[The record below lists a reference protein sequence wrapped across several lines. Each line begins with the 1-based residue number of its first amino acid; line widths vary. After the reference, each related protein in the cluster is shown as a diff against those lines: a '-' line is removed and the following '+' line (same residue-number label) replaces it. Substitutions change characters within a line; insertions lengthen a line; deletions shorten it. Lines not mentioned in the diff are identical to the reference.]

1 MMKKMTLLAAAGLVV
16 GVGAP
21 VVSGAPQYLIEDLGL
36 VQSGDFA
43 SQGFGISPGGVAVG
57 RGFGSSNIPFFANP
71 GEALTPLPNL
81 GGRPFGVANGAND
94 SGVVVGVGANTAFGA
109 GAVPLQWTNGS
120 LTLLSTNGTGVG
132 RANDVNDSGFVVGST
147 GGGIAET
154 ATYWNNGSVTP
165 ITATTPGGAR
175 MTTAFRVNNAGFAV
189 GSGTDPNVL
198 SRNVGIMY
206 DINSGSMVEVPA
218 LPGDNGTIAFDIS
231 EAGHV
236 VGSSSFNQ
244 SGSTPFIW
252 SDGTGSIEI
261 PLPDGASSA
270 IARGVNSDGWVV
282 GIGSGQFAV
291 PFLYDGEQTFRLQ
304 DLIPADSGWDISM
317 NTSSSALGIAED
329 GTIVGTALIDGQI
342 RAYRMTL
349 IPAPGATA
357 LLGLGGMAMLR
368 RRR

>member
-1 MMKKMTLLAAAGLVV
+1 MKTFALICAAGLA
-16 GVGAP
+16 AP
-21 VVSGAPQYLIEDLGL
+21 VAMAAPAYQIEDLGL

-43 SQGFGISPGGVAVG
+43 SQGFGVSPGGVAFG
-57 RGFGSSNIPFFANP
+57 RGFGSTNVPFYANP
-71 GEALTPLPNL
+71 GSALTALPNL
-81 GGRPFGVANGAND
+81 DGKPYGVANGAND
-94 SGVVVGVGANTAFGA
+94 SGMVVGVGANTSFGS
-109 GAVPLQWTNGS
+109 GAVPLMWTNGNV
-120 LTLLSTNGTGVG
+120 TQLSMDGTGVG
-132 RANDVNDSGFVVGST
+132 RANDVNDGGYVVGSL
-147 GGGIAET
+147 GGGISET
-154 ATYWNNGSVTP
+154 AAYWNNGAVTQ
-165 ITATTPGGAR
+165 ITATTSGGAS

-189 GSGTDPNVL
+189 GTGTDPNVL
-198 SRNVGIMY
+198 SRNVGLLY
-206 DINSGSMVEVPA
+206 NINNGTLTEVPP
-218 LPGDNGTIAFDIS
+218 LPGDNGAIAFDIS

-252 SDGTGSIEI
+252 SADRGASQEI
-261 PLPDGASSA
+261 PLPAGTSMAS
-270 IARGVNSDGWVV
+270 ARGVNSDGWVV

-291 PFLYDGEQTFRLQ
+291 PFLYDGDQTYRLQ

-329 GTIVGTALIDGQI
+329 GTIVGTALIDGEI

-357 LLGLGGMAMLR
+357 LLGLGGLAFVR

>member
-1 MMKKMTLLAAAGLVV
+1 MKKFALLAAAGLLAPASL
-16 GVGAP
+16 GAP
-21 VVSGAPQYLIEDLGL
+21 SYVIEDLGL

-43 SQGFGISPGGVAVG
+43 SQGFGISPGGVAFG

-71 GEALTPLPNL
+71 GQPLTPLPNL
-81 GGRPFGVANGAND
+81 AGRSFGVANGAND
-94 SGVVVGVGANTAFGA
+94 SGVVVGVGANTSFGS

-132 RANDVNDSGFVVGST
+132 RANDVNDGGFVVGST
-147 GGGIAET
+147 GGGISET

-206 DINSGSMVEVPA
+206 DLNTGTMVEVPA

-252 SDGTGSIEI
+252 SADRGASQEI
-261 PLPDGASSA
+261 PLPAGTSSA

-291 PFLYDGEQTFRLQ
+291 PFLYDGEQTYRLQ

-357 LLGLGGMAMLR
+357 LLGLGGLAMLR